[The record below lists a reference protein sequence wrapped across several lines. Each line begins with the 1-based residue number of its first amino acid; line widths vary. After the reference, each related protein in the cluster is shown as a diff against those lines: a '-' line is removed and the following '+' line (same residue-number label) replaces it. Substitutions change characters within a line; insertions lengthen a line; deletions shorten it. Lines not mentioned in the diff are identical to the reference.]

1 MKYFINIKSLE
12 ELKNTYRKLIFQLHP
27 DKGGSTA
34 EFQAMK
40 NEYDI
45 IFKKLQ
51 FASENKQEKTENCNT
66 FTDIMDKLVN
76 FNNLTINIIGSW
88 VWIDKDNTYP
98 IKEDLKAIG
107 FVWTKARQKWY
118 FNNGQKAT
126 GRYKKKD
133 FETLKN
139 EYGCKTYKT
148 KKYNTITE

>member
-1 MKYFINIKSLE
+1 MKYFVNIKSLE

-76 FNNLTINIIGSW
+76 FPNLEIDIIGT
-88 VWIDKDNTYP
+88 WIWLGGNTYH
-98 IKEDLKAIG
+98 IKDDIKALGFMWSSGRKKWFYNGDTKKSNTHCNKSYKDLKNI
-107 FVWTKARQKWY
+107 
-118 FNNGQKAT
+118 
-126 GRYKKKD
+126 
-133 FETLKN
+133 
-139 EYGCKTYKT
+139 YGCKSYKT
-148 KKYNTITE
+148 KDTDKNKLQ